1 MFVLGKYFQLNGI
14 GKTSSK
20 LTQYSALVEIN
31 LFDTVAVLILLFS
44 DISRVKHNI
53 GLTLFGYFTSA

>member
-1 MFVLGKYFQLNGI
+1 MKYSYLETRSRHVKKSFI
-14 GKTSSK
+14 
-20 LTQYSALVEIN
+20 VEID
-31 LFDTVAVLILLFS
+31 LFDAVADLILLFS

>member
-1 MFVLGKYFQLNGI
+1 MPPDQICKQSLVLKL
-14 GKTSSK
+14 SLSK
-20 LTQYSALVEIN
+20 HCVEIN
-31 LFDTVAVLILLFS
+31 LFDAVGSFSTLFS